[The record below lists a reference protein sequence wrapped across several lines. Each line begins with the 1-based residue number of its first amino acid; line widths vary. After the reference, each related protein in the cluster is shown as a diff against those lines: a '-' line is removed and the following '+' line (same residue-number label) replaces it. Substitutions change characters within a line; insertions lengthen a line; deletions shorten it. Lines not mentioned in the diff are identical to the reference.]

1 VGVFT
6 SSILDALHRRADLAV
21 SAFAVSWRTR
31 QQLGDLVPGGVSTEQ
46 RAMPARPLTR
56 LWART
61 NLARAERFIGD
72 VDVVH
77 GTNFTVPPTRRAGQV
92 VTVHDLTF
100 LRYPELCLPD
110 TLRYPALIRR
120 ALRRGAVVHTPS
132 TYVAEEVRDQFSV
145 APNQVVAVH
154 SGIPALAA
162 PDEIGAREVVEG
174 DRPYILS
181 IGTAEPRKDLPGL
194 VRAFSELAAAYPDL
208 LLVLAGPPG
217 WGSDALDEAIDASG
231 LVDRIIQPGYLTP
244 GVLSALLSR
253 ARVLAYPSLYEGF
266 GFPPLQAMTVG
277 VPVVTTRA
285 GALSEIVGGASL
297 MVEPL
302 DTVGLARALEIAV
315 SDEAQRSVLIAAGKT
330 RVKDFSWDQTAEG
343 LAQIYR
349 RVAPR

>member
-1 VGVFT
+1 
-6 SSILDALHRRADLAV
+6 
-21 SAFAVSWRTR
+21 
-31 QQLGDLVPGGVSTEQ
+31 
-46 RAMPARPLTR
+46 
-56 LWART
+56 
-61 NLARAERFIGD
+61 
-72 VDVVH
+72 
-77 GTNFTVPPTRRAGQV
+77 
-92 VTVHDLTF
+92 
-100 LRYPELCLPD
+100 
-110 TLRYPALIRR
+110 
-120 ALRRGAVVHTPS
+120 
-132 TYVAEEVRDQFSV
+132 
-145 APNQVVAVH
+145 
-154 SGIPALAA
+154 
-162 PDEIGAREVVEG
+162 
-174 DRPYILS
+174 LS